1 MREPRIAAEIAKQ
14 LHKFHQLDI
23 PGSKEPQLWNDVFKF
38 LKKGN
43 TFNLFWI
50 FHFGSGCF
58 YFINIRTFF
67 LKKEANPYFVIL
79 CAVKYLLQLPY

>member
-43 TFNLFWI
+43 TLTFFR
-50 FHFGSGCF
+50 
-58 YFINIRTFF
+58 YFIFGLAAFILSTSVPFF
-67 LKKEANPYFVIL
+67 ESHIL
-79 CAVKYLLQLPY
+79 

>member
-1 MREPRIAAEIAKQ
+1 MLLKIATKVLFFLCSDMREPRIASEIAKQ

-43 TFNLFWI
+43 RSNLFWT
-50 FHFGSGCF
+50 F
-58 YFINIRTFF
+58 YFGLVAFASSI
-67 LKKEANPYFVIL
+67 FVD
-79 CAVKYLLQLPY
+79 